1 MVVKAVVF
9 VFDGTIATL
18 NLDHMTIKAEVK
30 SHLTKMGIPPSI
42 LSANESMFDMLKK
55 AEIFLKNSGKS
66 NRLMS
71 KIRKEI
77 SELAEQHEL
86 EAAKT
91 TSLLPGVAEVL
102 ATLKKMHLRIGL
114 FTTHSEKTA
123 EYILK
128 RFGLSK
134 LFDVVTPREKVKNV
148 KPNPEHLE
156 TTLKALH
163 VKPEAVM
170 LIGNDRQDVI
180 SGRELNVIVVGLPT
194 GLSSE
199 KELKIAGANYLISSI
214 SDVPRLIE
222 NINKSSRPKR
232 KTSKNKLED

>member
-18 NLDHMTIKAEVK
+18 NLDHMTIRAEVK
-30 SHLTKMGIPPSI
+30 SHLTKMGIPASI
-42 LSANESMFDMLKK
+42 LSANESMFDMLEKT
-55 AEIFLKNSGKS
+55 EIFLKNNGKS
-66 NRLMS
+66 NRLVS
-71 KIRKEI
+71 KIRKEV
-77 SELAEQHEL
+77 SNLAEQHEL

-91 TSLLPGVAEVL
+91 TSLLPGVTEVL
-102 ATLKKMHLRIGL
+102 TTLKKMHLKIGL

-148 KPNPEHLE
+148 RPNPEHLE

-163 VKPEAVM
+163 VKPEEAI
-170 LIGNDRQDVI
+170 LIDNDKQDVL

-199 KELKIAGANYLISSI
+199 KELTIAGANYLISSI

-222 NINKSSRPKR
+222 NINRSSRPKK
-232 KTSKNKLED
+232 KTH